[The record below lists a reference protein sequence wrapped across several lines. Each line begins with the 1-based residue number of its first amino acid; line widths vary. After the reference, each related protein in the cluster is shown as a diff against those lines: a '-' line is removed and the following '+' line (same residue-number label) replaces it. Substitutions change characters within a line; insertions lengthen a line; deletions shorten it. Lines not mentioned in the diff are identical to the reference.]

1 MEASTSFGLRF
12 KVSFIIII
20 IIIIMVEIL
29 SFIYHHHHHHHCLN
43 PNITKV

>member
-1 MEASTSFGLRF
+1 MEASTSFGLKF
-12 KVSFIIII
+12 KVSFIIIT

-29 SFIYHHHHHHHCLN
+29 SFISHHYHHCLN